1 MSIRMLK
8 SWCRNLRLRRLSQK
22 NHTNLEEW
30 ICTKLN
36 FCSWLDARM
45 VTPLHNK
52 EEVCF
57 ITRRLISL
65 FHYLYYTRL
74 FCKGY
79 SKYGSLS
86 FSKYYFNFFL
96 KIQFWLFSKWS
107 TILFFFFFFNMALFY
122 VIKLAFICSKN
133 HFPQLGT
140 AFKSFL

>member
-107 TILFFFFFFNMALFY
+107 TILFFFYFFLYGLILCHKACIHM
-122 VIKLAFICSKN
+122 
-133 HFPQLGT
+133 
-140 AFKSFL
+140 FKESFSTTGHCL

>member
-86 FSKYYFNFFL
+86 FS
-96 KIQFWLFSKWS
+96 ILFQLFPQN
-107 TILFFFFFFNMALFY
+107 TILTIFKMINNTVCFFVFFNMALFY